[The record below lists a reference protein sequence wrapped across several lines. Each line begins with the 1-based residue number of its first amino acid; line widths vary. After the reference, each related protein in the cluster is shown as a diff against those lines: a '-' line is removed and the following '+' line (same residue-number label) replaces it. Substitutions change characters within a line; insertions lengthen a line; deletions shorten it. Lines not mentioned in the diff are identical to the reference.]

1 MNPSVPCADHISVC
15 VCTYRRNE
23 LLQRLLR
30 NLALQRTGGLFGYS
44 IVVVDNDASGHAS
57 ETVAR
62 IQAELLLDITYSIEP
77 ERTIP
82 AARNHALRLAR
93 GNYIGIIDDDEFPPP
108 EWLLRMYEGIQTFA
122 VHGVLGPVYPFFA
135 CAPPAWLV
143 KSGMCEL
150 PVYRTG
156 TLLHW
161 SQTRTGNVLLNRDV
175 FDRHGLVFDPRFRT
189 GGSDQEFFRQAM
201 AQGCQFVAVE
211 EAPVYE
217 VVPPVRWT
225 RKYWIKRALV
235 NGFNNRRYASGE
247 MSRARQVVLTCKSAA
262 AAAIYALMLP
272 LCACLGHHRLII
284 CLEKGCYHLSRACA
298 SFGIE
303 LWKRRDF

>member
-1 MNPSVPCADHISVC
+1 
-15 VCTYRRNE
+15 

-30 NLALQRTGGLFGYS
+30 KLSLQRTGGLFEYS
-44 IVVVDNDASGHAS
+44 IVVVDNDAEGHAR
-57 ETVAR
+57 EIVAR
-62 IQAELLLDITYSIEP
+62 IQVELLDDITYSIEP

-93 GNYIGIIDDDEFPPP
+93 GNYIAIIDDDEFPQPD
-108 EWLLRMYEGIQTFA
+108 WLLRMYEGIRTFD
-122 VHGVLGPVYPFFA
+122 VDGTLGPVYPFFA
-135 CAPPAWLV
+135 GTPPAWLV
-143 KSGMCEL
+143 KSGLCEL

-156 TLLHW
+156 TVLHW
-161 SQTRTGNVLLNRDV
+161 NQTRTGNVLIKKDV
-175 FDRHGLVFDPRFRT
+175 FEKHDLLFDPRFRT

-201 AQGCQFVAVE
+201 ALGCQFVAVE
-211 EAPVYE
+211 EAPVFE

-225 RKYWIKRALV
+225 RTYWFKRGLV
-235 NGFNNRRYASGE
+235 NGFNNRRYTAGE
-247 MSRARQVVLTCKSAA
+247 TSMALQAILTLKSAVG
-262 AAAIYALMLP
+262 AITYALMLP
-272 LCACLGHHRLII
+272 VCACMGHHRLIN